1 MLELSFEQCVCS
13 RSLAL
18 LQRPL
23 SEFFPDANPLAI
35 DLLTK
40 MLKFN
45 PEERITVVQALAHPY
60 LAQLHNPVG
69 CVLCWMSMFDVFV
82 LTVAADHRQ
91 ADEPICSEPFNFDFE
106 RESLDLG
113 VEMPKEELQRLVF
126 RECLSIHQID
136 AQQMH

>member
-1 MLELSFEQCVCS
+1 MIIRVLGSPTEEEMSFVPHE
-13 RSLAL
+13 AAKKAI
-18 LQRPL
+18 LQHGYYPKRPL
-23 SEFFPDANPLAI
+23 TEFFPDANPLAI

-60 LAQLHNPVG
+60 LAQLHNP
-69 CVLCWMSMFDVFV
+69 
-82 LTVAADHRQ
+82 